1 MTEKSN
7 VPGPGPRR
15 RSIWRLVW
23 TLLWQLGVAALLVY
37 GVLQLLVRTD
47 FFRAR
52 VEAELSRLTG
62 MEMRVGRIRTTPSL
76 NLKLRD
82 VISVSQEAGFEART
96 VRLRWRFIRPRD
108 VSWLESLRVEGLA
121 VTFAPDARGV
131 MQPAFLGNMSRMLLE
146 SAGANES
153 EAAGSGAPAETHAGG
168 APGILSGWIPGPID
182 VGWGSLR
189 WQDAA
194 GRLLASASGVE
205 LSWQSMAL
213 ANGRHVAHLDC
224 CVEDLKFENGPRI
237 SGLHL
242 ELLDA
247 GDRQFLLA
255 LDATDWGAAAPPPA
269 PDAEYRDLFEAMDA
283 ATAEP

>member
-1 MTEKSN
+1 MTATATAETAGARTRI
-7 VPGPGPRR
+7 VGRLLWTLA
-15 RSIWRLVW
+15 WRLG
-23 TLLWQLGVAALLVY
+23 LAALVAY
-37 GVLQLLVRTD
+37 VALQVLVRTD
-47 FFRAR
+47 FFRTR

-62 MEMRVGRIRTTPSL
+62 MEMRVGRIRATPSL
-76 NLKLRD
+76 NIKLRD
-82 VISVSQEAGFEART
+82 VISVSQEEGFEART
-96 VRLRWRFIRPRD
+96 VRLRWRLFRPRD

-121 VTFAPDARGV
+121 ATFAPDAQGV
-131 MQPAFLGNMSRMLLE
+131 MQPAFLGTMSRRLLE
-146 SAGANES
+146 SAGTDQS
-153 EAAGSGAPAETHAGG
+153 QAAGGGAPAATPTGG

-194 GRLLASASGVE
+194 GRLLASAAGVE

-213 ANGRHVAHLDC
+213 ANGRHVAHMDC
-224 CVEDLKFENGPRI
+224 CVEDLKVENGPRI

-242 ELLDA
+242 ELIDA

-269 PDAEYRDLFEAMDA
+269 SDAEYRDLFKAMDA
-283 ATAEP
+283 APAAP